1 MITTYCI
8 IGKVDDIVRSYNTSN
23 DVVCFFFGR
32 RVRDYIVVKSDDTG
46 NRCINFVGEFEYSK
60 LLNQLENG

>member
-1 MITTYCI
+1 MSNTYRI
-8 IGKVDDIVRSYNTSN
+8 VSKFDDVVRSLDTAD

-32 RVRDYIVVKSDDTG
+32 RVRDYIVVKSDDAG
-46 NRCINFVGEFEYSK
+46 NRCIEFVGEFEYSK